1 MEATT
6 LKSGNTTY
14 FENLDTTRFLGFL
27 HVFLAHCF
35 FTTNPTI
42 ASSPEFHLAT
52 VSIKAGF
59 LGLDYFFVLSSFLLT
74 WLALEEM
81 RKTGNFNPMLF
92 LIRRGIRLWPLYFLL
107 LCLVYGFYQ
116 FFGDSMGLKPL
127 PPAAVFFFFISNFY
141 IIQHGQDFLF
151 LLVFFWSIAVE
162 EQFYLFWAIVLKFL
176 QKHLL
181 RVSFLMVVASLI
193 FRYFY
198 RNDSHTLSFHTLS
211 MIGNFGMGALA
222 AIMAF
227 RSSAF
232 RGLFINVSRGTS
244 ILVYLILL
252 LLLLNY
258 FQWFNSG
265 FMLVFEKLIFSV
277 FFVYLIMEQSFAKRP
292 LIALGQFKTLSY
304 LGQLSLGLYC
314 YHGIVLTLMVPLM
327 KANGLAERPLQVF
340 LINPLLIFLLTM
352 LLAIGSYETME
363 KRVHQLRRHFYPKK
377 ASSQSTRK

>member
-1 MEATT
+1 
-6 LKSGNTTY
+6 
-14 FENLDTTRFLGFL
+14 
-27 HVFLAHCF
+27 
-35 FTTNPTI
+35 
-42 ASSPEFHLAT
+42 
-52 VSIKAGF
+52 
-59 LGLDYFFVLSSFLLT
+59 
-74 WLALEEM
+74 
-81 RKTGNFNPMLF
+81 
-92 LIRRGIRLWPLYFLL
+92 
-107 LCLVYGFYQ
+107 
-116 FFGDSMGLKPL
+116 MGLKPL

-162 EQFYLFWAIVLKFL
+162 EQFYLFWAFVLKFL

-181 RVSFLMVVASLI
+181 RISLLMVVASLV

-211 MIGNFGMGALA
+211 MIGNFGMGAIA

-232 RGLFINVSRGTS
+232 RGLFVNVSRGTS

-292 LIALGQFKTLSY
+292 LVALGQFKTLSY

-363 KRVHQLRRHFYPKK
+363 KRVHQLRRHFYPKRI
-377 ASSQSTRK
+377 STQSTRK

>member
-1 MEATT
+1 
-6 LKSGNTTY
+6 
-14 FENLDTTRFLGFL
+14 
-27 HVFLAHCF
+27 
-35 FTTNPTI
+35 
-42 ASSPEFHLAT
+42 
-52 VSIKAGF
+52 
-59 LGLDYFFVLSSFLLT
+59 
-74 WLALEEM
+74 
-81 RKTGNFNPMLF
+81 
-92 LIRRGIRLWPLYFLL
+92 
-107 LCLVYGFYQ
+107 
-116 FFGDSMGLKPL
+116 
-127 PPAAVFFFFISNFY
+127 
-141 IIQHGQDFLF
+141 
-151 LLVFFWSIAVE
+151 
-162 EQFYLFWAIVLKFL
+162 
-176 QKHLL
+176 
-181 RVSFLMVVASLI
+181 
-193 FRYFY
+193 
-198 RNDSHTLSFHTLS
+198 

>member
-1 MEATT
+1 MEAAAV
-6 LKSGNTTY
+6 KPNHSTY

-35 FTTNPTI
+35 FTTNHSI
-42 ASSPEFHLAT
+42 SSSPEFHLAT

-74 WLALEEM
+74 WLALEEK
-81 RKTGNFNPMLF
+81 RKTGSFNPLLF

-107 LCLVYGFYQ
+107 LFLVYGFYQ
-116 FFGDSMGLKPL
+116 FFGGSMGLKPL

-162 EQFYLFWAIVLKFL
+162 EQFYLFWALVLKFL
-176 QKHLL
+176 QNHLIRISL
-181 RVSFLMVVASLI
+181 LMIVASLI
-193 FRYFY
+193 FRFFY

-211 MIGNFGMGALA
+211 VVGNFGMGALA
-222 AIMAF
+222 ASMAF

-232 RGLFINVSRGTS
+232 RGLFIHISKSTS

-265 FMLVFEKLIFSV
+265 IMLVFEKLIFSF

-292 LIALGQFKTLSY
+292 LIAFGQFKTLSY

-340 LINPLLIFLLTM
+340 LVNPLLILLLTM
-352 LLAIGSYETME
+352 LLAIGSYEIME
-363 KRVHQLRRHFYPKK
+363 KRIHHLRRHFYPTRIPTK
-377 ASSQSTRK
+377 STRK